1 MAPQYKQIRISHAGK
16 ENMYTNFQNDN
27 MNNQGTNQNP
37 DPYAYQNNYNGFNG
51 YQTGGYSGGI
61 GGISGAFSE
70 ASEALKQKVVQ
81 QSFLFMLVG
90 LVITAV
96 GAKVASDV
104 LLEWMVQ
111 NPFGIIALFI
121 GELVIVFA
129 SNAALKA
136 NNTVLS
142 AVLFTVYS
150 FINGAT
156 LGIVCMAYVE
166 TSVVKV
172 FVITAV
178 MFGVTAFYGLVSKK
192 DLSSLGG
199 FCFMGLIGLLL
210 VGVVNVFLQSSGLDY
225 LICGIGVLVFVGL
238 TAYDTKKIKDSCA
251 FADSSNVTALSLNG
265 AFQLY
270 LDFINLFLYLLRL
283 FGKRR

>member
-1 MAPQYKQIRISHAGK
+1 MD
-16 ENMYTNFQNDN
+16 NNFQNNN
-27 MNNQGTNQNP
+27 MNNGTQGYNQEQE
-37 DPYAYQNNYNGFNG
+37 PYVYQNNYSNG
-51 YQTGGYSGGI
+51 YQNGNGGFAGGI
-61 GGISGAFSE
+61 GSISGAFGE

-81 QSFLFMLVG
+81 QSFIFMLVG

-96 GAKVASDV
+96 GAKVASEV
-104 LLEWMVQ
+104 LLAWMVS
-111 NPFGIIALFI
+111 NPVGIIALFI

-136 NNTVLS
+136 NNAVLS
-142 AVLFTVYS
+142 AVLFTIYS

-166 TSVVKV
+166 TSVTKV

-192 DLSSLGG
+192 DLSSIGG
-199 FCFMGLIGLLL
+199 ICFMGLIGLIIA
-210 VGVVNVFLQSSGLDY
+210 GVVNIFLQSSGLDY
-225 LICGIGVLVFVGL
+225 LISGIGVLVFVGL

-251 FADSSNVTALSLNG
+251 YADSSNVTALSLNG